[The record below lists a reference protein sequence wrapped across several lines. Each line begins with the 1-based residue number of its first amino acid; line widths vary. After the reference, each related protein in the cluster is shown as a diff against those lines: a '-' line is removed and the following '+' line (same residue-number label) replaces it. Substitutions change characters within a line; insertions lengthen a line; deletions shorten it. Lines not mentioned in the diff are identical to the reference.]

1 MAILAREPAEVP
13 AWRILVVEDEFLV
26 AADIALMLEELGCH
40 PVGPIGDL
48 EAAIRAAHEEA
59 LDAAL
64 LDVNL
69 HGRSAMPVADALAA
83 RDVPFVFCTGY
94 GAQRLPRHADAPRL
108 AKPFQTRELQRAI
121 LALAQRRR
129 GG

>member
-1 MAILAREPAEVP
+1 MAILPSEPAEAR
-13 AWRILVVEDEFLV
+13 AWRVLVVEDEFLV
-26 AADIALMLEELGCH
+26 AADIALMLQEIGCH

-48 EAAIRAAHEEA
+48 DAAIRAAGEEP

-83 RDVPFVFCTGY
+83 RDIPFVFCTGY
-94 GAQRLPRHADAPRL
+94 DAQGLPRHGDAPKL
-108 AKPFQTRELQRAI
+108 AKPFQIRELQRAI
-121 LALAQRRR
+121 LALARRHDSR
-129 GG
+129 

>member
-1 MAILAREPAEVP
+1 MAMLPSEAELL

-40 PVGPIGDL
+40 PIGPIGDL
-48 EAAIRAAHEEA
+48 ETAVRAATDEP

-83 RDVPFVFCTGY
+83 RGVPFVFCTGY
-94 GAQRLPRHADAPRL
+94 DARGLPRHGDAPRL
-108 AKPFQTRELQRAI
+108 AKPFQIRELRRAI
-121 LALAQRRR
+121 LALAQGRP
-129 GG
+129 GA

>member
-1 MAILAREPAEVP
+1 MAKLPSEPAEAP
-13 AWRILVVEDEFLV
+13 AWRVLVVEDEFLV
-26 AADIALMLEELGCH
+26 AADIALMLQELGCH

-48 EAAIRAAHEEA
+48 DAAMQAARDEP

-69 HGRSAMPVADALAA
+69 HGRSALPVADALAA
-83 RDVPFVFCTGY
+83 RDIPFVFCTGY
-94 GAQRLPRHADAPRL
+94 GAQALPRHADAPRL
-108 AKPFQTRELQRAI
+108 AKPFQARELQRAI
-121 LALAQRRR
+121 LALAQRRQ

>member
-1 MAILAREPAEVP
+1 MAMSAGEPAEALV
-13 AWRILVVEDEFLV
+13 WRVLVVEDEFLV

-48 EAAIRAAHEEA
+48 EAAVRAAAEEP

-69 HGRSAMPVADALAA
+69 HGRSAIPVADALAA
-83 RDVPFVFCTGY
+83 RGIPFVFCTGY
-94 GAQRLPRHADAPRL
+94 DARGLPRHGDAPRL
-108 AKPFQTRELQRAI
+108 AKPFETRELKRVI
-121 LALAQRRR
+121 LALARPHRHD
-129 GG
+129 

>member
-1 MAILAREPAEVP
+1 MAVLPSKPAETP

-40 PVGPIGDL
+40 PVGPIGEL
-48 EAAIRAAHEEA
+48 EAAIRAAREEP

-69 HGRSAMPVADALAA
+69 HGQSAMPVADALAA
-83 RDVPFVFCTGY
+83 RDIPFAFCTGY
-94 GAQRLPRHADAPRL
+94 GAQGLPRHGDAPRL

-121 LALAQRRR
+121 LALAQRRQ
-129 GG
+129 GD